1 MKDKDILDL
10 LAKAKESVEAS
21 DSLLKDGFYDFSAS
35 RAYYAMFYAAEAVL
49 LTKDLS
55 FSKHKAVIAAFGK
68 EFVKSGLLSASLHA
82 YLVEAF
88 DSRQLGDY
96 GPTGS
101 LSKEKAERLIKQAR
115 EFLVV
120 VEEYLR
126 KEGYSL

>member
-10 LAKAKESVEAS
+10 LTKAKESVEAS
-21 DSLLKDGFYDFSAS
+21 ESLLKDAFYDF
-35 RAYYAMFYAAEAVL
+35 
-49 LTKDLS
+49 S

-68 EFVKSGLLSASLHA
+68 EFVKSGPLPAILHA
-82 YLVEAF
+82 YLVETF

-101 LSKEKAERLIKQAR
+101 IDKEKAERSIKPAR
-115 EFLVV
+115 EFLMF

-126 KEGYSL
+126 KEGHGL

>member
-1 MKDKDILDL
+1 MKDRDISDL

-21 DSLLKDGFYDFSAS
+21 ESLLKDGFYDFSAGRS
-35 RAYYAMFYAAEAVL
+35 YYAMFYVAEAVL

-68 EFVKSGLLSASLHA
+68 EFVKSGLLPASLHA
-82 YLVEAF
+82 YLVDAF

-96 GPTGS
+96 GPKGS
-101 LSKEKAERLIKQAR
+101 LNEEKAEELIEQAK
-115 EFLVV
+115 EFVII

-126 KEGYSL
+126 KEGYDP

>member
-35 RAYYAMFYAAEAVL
+35 RSYYAVFYAAEAVL

-68 EFVKSGLLSASLHA
+68 DFVKSGLLPTNLHA
-82 YLVEAF
+82 YLVDAF

-96 GPTGS
+96 GPKGS
-101 LSKEKAERLIKQAR
+101 LSKEKAEKLIKQAR
-115 EFLVV
+115 EFLII
-120 VEEYLR
+120 VEEYLK
-126 KEGYSL
+126 KEGYDL

>member
-1 MKDKDILDL
+1 MRDKDILDL
-10 LAKAKESVEAS
+10 LAKAKESVKAS

-35 RAYYAMFYAAEAVL
+35 RAYYATFYAAEAVL

-68 EFVKSGLLSASLHA
+68 EFVKSGLLPARLHA
-82 YLVEAF
+82 YLVGAF
-88 DSRQLGDY
+88 DLRQLGDY

>member
-1 MKDKDILDL
+1 MRDKDILDL
-10 LAKAKESVEAS
+10 LAKAKESVKAS
-21 DSLLKDGFYDFSAS
+21 DSLLEDGFYDFSAS
-35 RAYYAMFYAAEAVL
+35 RVYYTMFYAAEAVL

-68 EFVKSGLLSASLHA
+68 EFVKSGLLPARLHA

-115 EFLVV
+115 EFLMV